1 MDRKSIRER
10 IIEMVIEKLGVN
22 KEEITDETKF
32 KENLGADSLDIT
44 ELVMAI
50 EDEWKI
56 GIPDEDLE
64 GISKNEDMTFA
75 AILEYVCEKLGI
87 D

>member
-1 MDRKSIRER
+1 MNRKSIRER
-10 IIEMVIEKLGVN
+10 LTEMVTDKLGVN
-22 KEEITDETKF
+22 KDEITDKTKF

-64 GISKNEDMTFA
+64 GISNNEDMSFA

>member
-1 MDRKSIRER
+1 
-10 IIEMVIEKLGVN
+10 MVTDKLGVN

-56 GIPDEDLE
+56 EIPDVDLE
-64 GISKNEDMTFA
+64 GISEGEDMSFSA
-75 AILEYVCEKLGI
+75 FLDYVCKRLGI

>member
-1 MDRKSIRER
+1 
-10 IIEMVIEKLGVN
+10 MVTDKLGVN

-56 GIPDEDLE
+56 EIPDVDLE
-64 GISKNEDMTFA
+64 GISEGEDMSFSA
-75 AILEYVCEKLGI
+75 VLDYVCKRLGI
-87 D
+87 G